1 LVTIIES
8 SRNRTNWEDI
18 YYEWLAWSLPL
29 DLWQEAPDHVILK
42 TWIGVK
48 KVKQNEVN
56 ALSISAANLAALAFN
71 YMRDPNKGS
80 SCSPADFL
88 PFEVEKKYQRIVT
101 EKTAKI
107 FIEVMNSGLIPPN
120 IINEIMGVEDL
131 YESIFRVSNG

>member
-1 LVTIIES
+1 
-8 SRNRTNWEDI
+8 
-18 YYEWLAWSLPL
+18 
-29 DLWQEAPDHVILK
+29 
-42 TWIGVK
+42 
-48 KVKQNEVN
+48 
-56 ALSISAANLAALAFN
+56 
-71 YMRDPNKGS
+71 MRDPNKGS
-80 SCSPADFL
+80 SCSSADFL